1 MVENAWR
8 DTSFSSFLLNHT
20 NLEKKIKK
28 MFVLLIKSPLT
39 HVCMKENICVHWV
52 VSESQPKMLTKS
64 REVYYRKQERCF

>member
-20 NLEKKIKK
+20 NLEKKSKK

-39 HVCMKENICVHWV
+39 HVCIKRTFACTGW
-52 VSESQPKMLTKS
+52 
-64 REVYYRKQERCF
+64 